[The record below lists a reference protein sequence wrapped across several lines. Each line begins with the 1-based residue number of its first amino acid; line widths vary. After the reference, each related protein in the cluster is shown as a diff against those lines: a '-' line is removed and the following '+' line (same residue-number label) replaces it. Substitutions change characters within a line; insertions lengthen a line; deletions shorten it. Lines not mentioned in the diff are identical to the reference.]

1 MNLPEAIEQ
10 ARAGRAVSL
19 RCPAHEDRNPS
30 LSIRPAGSDG
40 WLRVKCFRG
49 CAREDVLA
57 TAGLGLAD
65 IGPPRLDR
73 PAFVTLAP
81 RVPLA
86 LAARPAVSGSD
97 DDDDK
102 RGRRRGWPKLE
113 LPTPSDL
120 DALSELRG
128 IARPGLRLAMRR
140 GLLWVVPNSKG
151 HRAWAVSDSSRNSA
165 QVRRLDGLPWSVRDG
180 GAVKALSLPGT
191 RAGWPVGL
199 AGIGP
204 NHSAV
209 LVLEGGP
216 DLLATHVFLDAEDRE
231 QDAAA
236 VAMLGAGARI
246 APDALEAF
254 RGRRVRIVA
263 HADGAGQEAAQRW
276 GEQLHP
282 LAARLDVV
290 TLGTLLRRDGAPCKD
305 LNDAL
310 QVDADTFEQARILH
324 ALTP

>member
-1 MNLPEAIEQ
+1 MTVLEGIDA

-30 LSIRPAGSDG
+30 LSIRPPGSNG
-40 WLRVKCFRG
+40 WLRMKCFRG
-49 CAREDVLA
+49 CTREAILE

-65 IGPPRLDR
+65 LGPPRDDLR
-73 PAFVTLAP
+73 PMLSSKAH
-81 RVPLA
+81 RPLPSPA
-86 LAARPAVSGSD
+86 SRPSMPNL

-102 RGRRRGWPKLE
+102 RAKRAAWLE
-113 LPTPSDL
+113 FQPPTPGDL
-120 DALSELRG
+120 DALADLRG
-128 IARPGLRLAMRR
+128 ITRDGLRLAVAR
-140 GLLWVVPNSKG
+140 GLLAILPNYRG
-151 HRAWAVSDSSRNSA
+151 HRAWVVFDASCNAA
-165 QVRRLDGLPWSVRDG
+165 QVRRLDGTPWPGRDG

-191 RAGWPVGL
+191 RADWPIGT
-199 AGIGP
+199 AAIGP
-204 NHSAV
+204 QHEAI
-209 LVLEGGP
+209 LLLEGGP
-216 DLLATHVFLDAEDRE
+216 DLLAAHVFLFAENRE
-231 QDAAA
+231 ANAAA
-236 VAMLGAGARI
+236 VGLLGAGASI

-263 HADGAGQEAAQRW
+263 HADDAGQEAAQRW

-290 TLGTLLRRDGAPCKD
+290 TLGTLRRLDGAPCKD

-310 QVDADTFEQARILH
+310 HVDADTFEQARILH